1 MRCSDTAA
9 VPSPSVLCLPV
20 QRHVRS
26 VDLLLFGFGSDF
38 RFWLCDVFHL
48 FFLASLVAAASDDD
62 DDGSTPHSTTLLLDS
77 PPSPL

>member
-1 MRCSDTAA
+1 MIRL
-9 VPSPSVLCLPV
+9 LCLLLLCSVFPFRD